1 LHGSLA
7 PCVRGFSLLEM
18 VFTLTIG
25 FVIAAV
31 AIPMTGGSLSHFQLS
46 GDARGVANS
55 LAVAKMRAAAHFTQ
69 TRLFVDLS
77 DDTYHLESFDK
88 DDDEWATVGGV
99 TSLTSSVSFGV
110 GAMEAPPPN
119 TQAAIAQAAL
129 CKDNDGGDIGNTACV
144 VFNSR
149 GVPIDSTGTPTAA
162 GALYVTSGTVIYGS
176 TVSATG
182 LIRLW
187 RADTAGDSN
196 WVLH

>member
-1 LHGSLA
+1 MT
-7 PCVRGFSLLEM
+7 VRARRDGFSLLEL
-18 VFTLTIG
+18 VFTLAIG

-31 AIPMTGGSLSHFQLS
+31 AVPMTGGSLSHFQLS

-69 TRLFVDLS
+69 ARLFVDLS
-77 DDTYHLESFDK
+77 DDTYHLESWDK
-88 DDDEWATVGGV
+88 DADEWTVVGGL
-99 TSLTSSVSFGV
+99 TTLTSSVSFGV
-110 GAMEAPPPN
+110 DAMDEPPPN
-119 TQAAIAQAAL
+119 TQAEIAQAAP
-129 CKDNDGGDIGNTACV
+129 CKDDEGADIGNTACV

-149 GVPIDSTGTPTAA
+149 GVPIDATGAPTAA
-162 GALYVTSGTVIYGS
+162 GALYVTNDTVVYGA